1 MVRSKV
7 TTQDKLGITTV
18 LILLLLATI
27 ACQIHLGGPKAP
39 GEPIPTHPATSEDLT
54 EVWQAAI
61 SGALTTGQV
70 MVILDEVQLTTFIAH
85 RLETDETPL
94 LRQPQVYLRENAIQV
109 FGTTERDFLKANVL
123 LAITPLVDPD
133 GNITLELTTAEFG
146 PIPAPNALKETI
158 SAVLT
163 EAFTGSF
170 GSLATGIRVTT
181 LAINEGQLAIVGELR

>member
-1 MVRSKV
+1 MIHSKDF
-7 TTQDKLGITTV
+7 TRGKIGLSAV
-18 LILLLLATI
+18 LVLMFLATI

-39 GEPIPTHPATSEDLT
+39 GEPIPTATNDLS
-54 EVWQAAI
+54 EVWEAAI
-61 SGALTTGQV
+61 SAALTTGKV
-70 MVILDEVQLTTFIAH
+70 MVILDEVQLTTFIAQ
-85 RLETDETPL
+85 RLEADETPVL
-94 LRQPQVYLRENAIQV
+94 HQPQVYLRQNAIQV
-109 FGTTERDFLKANVL
+109 FGTTERDFIKANVL

-146 PIPAPNALKETI
+146 PIPAPKALKETI

-181 LAINEGQLAIVGELR
+181 LAINDGQLAIVGELR

>member
-1 MVRSKV
+1 M
-7 TTQDKLGITTV
+7 LF
-18 LILLLLATI
+18 LATI

-39 GEPIPTHPATSEDLT
+39 GEPIPTSTTDLT

-61 SGALTTGQV
+61 TGALTTGQV
-70 MVILDEVQLTTFIAH
+70 MVILDEAQLTTFIAR
-85 RLETDETPL
+85 RLETHETPL
-94 LRQPQVYLRENAIQV
+94 LRQPQVYLRQNAIQV
-109 FGTTERDFLKANVL
+109 FGTIERDFLKANVL

-181 LAINEGQLAIVGELR
+181 LAINDGQLAIVGELR

>member
-1 MVRSKV
+1 MIRSKDS
-7 TTQDKLGITTV
+7 TRGIV
-18 LILLLLATI
+18 GLSAVFVLLLIATI
-27 ACQIHLGGPKAP
+27 ACQFSLGGPKAP
-39 GEPIPTHPATSEDLT
+39 GEPIATHPATTNDLT

-61 SGALTTGQV
+61 TGALTTGQV

-85 RLETDETPL
+85 RLETPETPL
-94 LRQPQVYLRENAIQV
+94 LLQPQVYLRQNAIQV
-109 FGTTERDFLKANVL
+109 FGTTERGFLKANVL

-146 PIPAPNALKETI
+146 PIPAPKALKETL
-158 SAVLT
+158 SAILT

-181 LAINEGQLAIVGELR
+181 LAINDGQLAIVGELR

>member
-1 MVRSKV
+1 LVRSKV

-170 GSLATGIRVTT
+170 GSLATGIRVST

>member
-1 MVRSKV
+1 LVRSKV

>member
-1 MVRSKV
+1 M
-7 TTQDKLGITTV
+7 
-18 LILLLLATI
+18 LLATI
-27 ACQIHLGGPKAP
+27 ACQIHVGGPKAP
-39 GEPIPTHPATSEDLT
+39 GEPIPTATNDLT
-54 EVWQAAI
+54 EVWQAATTA
-61 SGALTTGQV
+61 ALTSGQV
-70 MVILDEVQLTTFIAH
+70 MVILDEIQLTTFIAH

-94 LRQPQVYLRENAIQV
+94 LSQPQIYLRENAIQV
-109 FGTTERDFLKANVL
+109 FGTTERDFVKANVL

-146 PIPAPNALKETI
+146 PIPAPEALKETI

-181 LAINEGQLAIVGELR
+181 LSINDGQLAIVGELR

>member
-7 TTQDKLGITTV
+7 TTQGKLGITTV

-170 GSLATGIRVTT
+170 GSLATGIRVST

>member
-1 MVRSKV
+1 MS
-7 TTQDKLGITTV
+7 
-18 LILLLLATI
+18 LLATI

-39 GEPIPTHPATSEDLT
+39 GEPIPTTTNELT

-61 SGALTTGQV
+61 KGALTTGQV
-70 MVILDEVQLTTFIAH
+70 IVILDEVQLTTFLAQK
-85 RLETDETPL
+85 LETHETPL
-94 LRQPQVYLRENAIQV
+94 LHQPQVYLRQNMIQI
-109 FGTTERDFLKANVL
+109 FGMSERGFLKANVL

-133 GNITLELTTAEFG
+133 GNIILELTTAEFG
-146 PIPAPNALKETI
+146 PIPAPKALKETV

-181 LAINEGQLAIVGELR
+181 LVIDDGQLAIVGELR

>member
-170 GSLATGIRVTT
+170 GSLATGIRVST

>member
-1 MVRSKV
+1 MM
-7 TTQDKLGITTV
+7 
-18 LILLLLATI
+18 LLATI

-39 GEPIPTHPATSEDLT
+39 GEPIPTHPATTNEIS

-61 SGALTTGQV
+61 TGALTTGQV
-70 MVILDEVQLTTFIAH
+70 MVILDEVQLTTFIAL
-85 RLETDETPL
+85 RLETHETPL
-94 LRQPQVYLRENAIQV
+94 LRQPQVYLRQNAIQV
-109 FGTTERDFLKANVL
+109 FGTTERGFLKANVL

-181 LAINEGQLAIVGELR
+181 LAINNGQLAIVGELR